1 MVCAVRIPPVP
12 CTQAHT
18 VAGPEGGVDVDRMA
32 KRGCHQ
38 GLIMAYGQDAGEEF
52 PQKVQ
57 KKEKKIQFRSWRD
70 GKLSRLAI
78 VVEISLLEGFGKPYG

>member
-1 MVCAVRIPPVP
+1 
-12 CTQAHT
+12 
-18 VAGPEGGVDVDRMA
+18 
-32 KRGCHQ
+32 
-38 GLIMAYGQDAGEEF
+38 MAYGQDAGEEF